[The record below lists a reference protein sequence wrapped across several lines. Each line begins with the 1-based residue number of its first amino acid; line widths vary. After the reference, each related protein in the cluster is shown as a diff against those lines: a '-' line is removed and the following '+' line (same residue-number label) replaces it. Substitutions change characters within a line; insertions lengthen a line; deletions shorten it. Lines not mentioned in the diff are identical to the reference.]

1 MVGIHLTAFWLWSS
15 LSSWMLNGD
24 WGVVM
29 RAAGVDETRLEEF
42 MGRMGGRSG
51 VRVLLRTRRD
61 AAPNR
66 GGRHEFDALAQHVV
80 CDSLGGIVEDLD
92 SLTSEARFGR
102 APWPGCANR
111 AQALE
116 ANARYLLDELVTSPG
131 RRDAFEDSPGLCFAH
146 CELVRRVA
154 QAPDDRR
161 LILGVQRKAARSL
174 LVDLQEHVRKHDDKY
189 RHEPK
194 GPERDSWRRAIL
206 LTAGWRS
213 GESAAEPERRR

>member
-1 MVGIHLTAFWLWSS
+1 VGVPAC
-15 LSSWMLNGD
+15 
-24 WGVVM
+24 
-29 RAAGVDETRLEEF
+29 
-42 MGRMGGRSG
+42 
-51 VRVLLRTRRD
+51 VRVLLRTRQG

-80 CDSLGGIVEDLD
+80 CDSLAGIVEDLD
-92 SLTSEARFGR
+92 SLTPEARFR
-102 APWPGCANR
+102 PAPCPGCANR

-116 ANARYLLDELVTSPG
+116 ANARYLLDELATSLG
-131 RRDAFEDSPGLCFAH
+131 RRVAFEDSPGLCFAQF
-146 CELVRRVA
+146 ELVWRVA

-161 LILGVQRKAARSL
+161 LILEVQRKAARSL

-194 GPERDSWRRAIL
+194 DPERDPWRRAIL
-206 LTAGWRS
+206 LTAGWGS